1 MCISTQG
8 EKSER
13 ERPSEQIKFPIFKWP
28 RQPKDVS
35 EETSS
40 VQTSGA
46 GAWNKKEI
54 KCIKQ
59 WSRQRL
65 FEKEEKKAEQEDTEQ
80 SL

>member
-1 MCISTQG
+1 MSISTQG

-13 ERPSEQIKFPIFKWP
+13 ERPSEQIKLPIFKWP
-28 RQPKDVS
+28 RQVKDLS

-46 GAWNKKEI
+46 GAWNQKEM
-54 KCIKQ
+54 KCIKV
-59 WSRQRL
+59 WSRQSQSD
-65 FEKEEKKAEQEDTEQ
+65 KGKIAELEDTKQ